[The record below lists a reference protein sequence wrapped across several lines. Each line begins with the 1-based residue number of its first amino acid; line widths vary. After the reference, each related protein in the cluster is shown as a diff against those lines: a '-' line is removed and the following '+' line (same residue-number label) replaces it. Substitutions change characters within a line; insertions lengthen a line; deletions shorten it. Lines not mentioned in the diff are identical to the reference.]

1 MKSPS
6 EYFIIEKTDPTKYVP
21 GEEEASERLVKKL
34 NKIKKKGNIPDKLP
48 YADPSVSD
56 KPESVKNQMAKNI
69 AKQDIEKN
77 SGRESGR
84 IGSEGSGKVK
94 DTVKPEQAKGYK
106 STEKVKLD
114 NSTSGSSVRSNKA
127 QKKPLGKVVGRV
139 TPDRKTRGLKIGDI
153 DRKDSKQLE
162 AQRKARIDTK
172 RNLPSGQPNPKYGKA
187 TQKGVENFAQNRGGY
202 GRGRKLSGDEWKKI
216 SGSAKEIASDPSSKA
231 YKDIETKINQNR
243 DYGGKRAKVMN
254 PNQISQVKKEISKSK
269 TVNTKGGK
277 LTIQRTSKLLDTKT
291 RKGRIANV
299 SSTPPTPTRQPGT
312 RYSVKGPGSSTG
324 SLSKG
329 NIKFSGDDVYNDL
342 KKKIKTTDGR
352 STNRPTPTPKKF
364 TTFRQ
369 GNLFGGNQSPS
380 STTQGFKS
388 NNTSGPQGN
397 PKNYNPDQ
405 GVLDFNKKKTTLKP
419 TPVSTGKKP
428 LTNPQSMLRTPRK
441 STPKF
446 DSAYNKKG
454 DANLRKLLGKGK
466 RPDYL
471 RGGGPAQ
478 VGDPWD
484 PKDYTTKGRS
494 RQTRVDDLDKGFR
507 KRWKEAQGKFK
518 RNTQT
523 KAPEPKW
530 GKSTSK
536 TPYKGT
542 TIKNPTIR
550 QYTSPSLTPS
560 TSRTPSRT
568 PVGGTTGT
576 SGTNSKVTRNDTIP
590 KYKPKPWKSFKGALN
605 KAFIPA
611 TIGAQSY
618 IDTSSAQKQRG
629 ATKSRQVKTGLM
641 DAGANVASWV
651 GTGKLLN
658 LHPAMRKYKLAKFAL
673 QTVAQPKTSEFVKNI
688 TGISKYKATQTKVE
702 KEKGIKAQKPSTK
715 KLRNKYP
722 SLVLPPSDQ
731 KNLLKKSNFNVNYG
745 FNKTGKF
752 DTKGSKNK

>member
-380 STTQGFKS
+380 STTQGFRP
-388 NNTSGPQGN
+388 NNTPDPN
-397 PKNYNPDQ
+397 IIKKPKNYNPDQ
-405 GVLDFNKKKTTLKP
+405 GVLDFNKKNTTVIKQSEVSKDAEKFTQDTNTKRIEKLSRRRVKLNYDMPKPEKDTVLRKVDPPKVKTQLSPDTLR
-419 TPVSTGKKP
+419 S
-428 LTNPQSMLRTPRK
+428 TNPKSNINTTYDKSKASKASKTSTKKTFKDILKNTKARITKTSSKFNIPKPPSTVKDILNTKTKTKVTPPK
-441 STPKF
+441 TKKITKTPNLF
-446 DSAYNKKG
+446 NKVK
-454 DANLRKLLGKGK
+454 
-466 RPDYL
+466 
-471 RGGGPAQ
+471 
-478 VGDPWD
+478 
-484 PKDYTTKGRS
+484 
-494 RQTRVDDLDKGFR
+494 
-507 KRWKEAQGKFK
+507 GKFK
-518 RNTQT
+518 LGTGAKLTGVGYGIDTYTKRLDQGATQSRAITDAGIQAGASAATWQTIGKLTQGVSNYVPGPLKLPVKLAAFGAQIYGTRKVATDTQKLTNKILGSPKTQT
-523 KAPEPKW
+523 QTEFQKNKTKTKTKTKVTTTPNNK
-530 GKSTSK
+530 K
-536 TPYKGT
+536 TPPKLILPPSGGSTKGSSN
-542 TIKNPTIR
+542 KNIFF
-550 QYTSPSLTPS
+550 
-560 TSRTPSRT
+560 
-568 PVGGTTGT
+568 GT
-576 SGTNSKVTRNDTIP
+576 SGR
-590 KYKPKPWKSFKGALN
+590 
-605 KAFIPA
+605 
-611 TIGAQSY
+611 
-618 IDTSSAQKQRG
+618 
-629 ATKSRQVKTGLM
+629 
-641 DAGANVASWV
+641 
-651 GTGKLLN
+651 
-658 LHPAMRKYKLAKFAL
+658 
-673 QTVAQPKTSEFVKNI
+673 
-688 TGISKYKATQTKVE
+688 
-702 KEKGIKAQKPSTK
+702 
-715 KLRNKYP
+715 
-722 SLVLPPSDQ
+722 
-731 KNLLKKSNFNVNYG
+731 
-745 FNKTGKF
+745 
-752 DTKGSKNK
+752 